1 MEPMKSTRYLIVF
14 MALAAVAG
22 LMWLYKGKDWLIRDA
37 IVSATE
43 KATGVN
49 VHLGSVRVE
58 LTKGDGLLKDF
69 RLGNPKGFSRE
80 ELLAIGKGT
89 IDLDLKSVTGPV
101 VQVTKVDLNDVS
113 ILFEGKGKANNMN
126 ALKAQVKERASRPQK
141 DKPEKETKIRIAS
154 LVMNN
159 VKLDVRM
166 ASIVK
171 VGKLDLGTI
180 RMNNLGGADG
190 DTPSEIAAAISNEIS
205 SRATTAVLRNMKE
218 LAGQMGQDVT
228 KLAEGFGVPIPGV
241 VQEAAGFLD
250 SLFK

>member
-1 MEPMKSTRYLIVF
+1 MKSTRYLI
-14 MALAAVAG
+14 ALVALVALAG

-43 KATGVN
+43 KATGVS
-49 VHLGSVRVE
+49 VHLGSIRVE

-89 IDLDLKSVTGPV
+89 IDLELKSITSPV
-101 VQVTKVDLNDVS
+101 IRVQKVDLNDVS
-113 ILFEGKGKANNMN
+113 ILFEGSGKRNNMN
-126 ALKAQVKERASRPQK
+126 ALKAQVNERSSRP
-141 DKPEKETKIRIAS
+141 EKGKTEQEKKLRIDS

-166 ASIVK
+166 SGIVK

-180 RMNNLGGADG
+180 RMNGLGGSSGA
-190 DTPSEIAAAISNEIS
+190 PASEIAAAISNEIS
-205 SRATTAVLRNMKE
+205 SRATTAVLQNMKE
-218 LAGQMGQDVT
+218 LAGQMGQDVSQ
-228 KLAEGFGVPIPGV
+228 LAEGFGVPVPGV
-241 VQEAAGFLD
+241 VEEAAGFFQN
-250 SLFK
+250 LFK

>member
-1 MEPMKSTRYLIVF
+1 MKSTRYLIVLA
-14 MALAAVAG
+14 ALAAVAG

-58 LTKGDGLLKDF
+58 LTKGDGQLKDF
-69 RLGNPKGFSRE
+69 RLGNPKGFSGD
-80 ELLAIGKGT
+80 ELLAVGKGA

-113 ILFEGKGKANNMN
+113 ILFEGRGKANNMN

-141 DKPEKETKIRIAS
+141 DKSEKETKIRIAA

-159 VKLDVRM
+159 VQLDVRM
-166 ASIVK
+166 SGIFK
-171 VGKLDLGTI
+171 PDKLDLGTI
-180 RMNNLGGADG
+180 RMNNLGV
-190 DTPSEIAAAISNEIS
+190 IS
-205 SRATTAVLRNMKE
+205 
-218 LAGQMGQDVT
+218 
-228 KLAEGFGVPIPGV
+228 
-241 VQEAAGFLD
+241 
-250 SLFK
+250 

>member
-1 MEPMKSTRYLIVF
+1 MKSTRYLIVLA
-14 MALAAVAG
+14 ALAAVVG

>member
-1 MEPMKSTRYLIVF
+1 MGPMKSTRYLIVF
-14 MALAAVAG
+14 VALAAVAG

-159 VKLDVRM
+159 VKLDVRV

>member
-1 MEPMKSTRYLIVF
+1 MKSTRYLIVLA
-14 MALAAVAG
+14 ALAAVAG

-58 LTKGDGLLKDF
+58 LTKGDGQLKDF
-69 RLGNPKGFSRE
+69 RLGNPKGFSGD
-80 ELLAIGKGT
+80 ELLAVGKGA

-113 ILFEGKGKANNMN
+113 ILFEGRGKANNMN

-141 DKPEKETKIRIAS
+141 DKPEKETKIRIAA

-166 ASIVK
+166 SGIFK
-171 VGKLDLGTI
+171 PGKLDLGTI

-228 KLAEGFGVPIPGV
+228 KLAEGFGVPVPGV

-250 SLFK
+250 NLFK

>member
-1 MEPMKSTRYLIVF
+1 MKASRYLVVVV
-14 MALAAVAG
+14 ALAAVAG

-58 LTKGDGLLKDF
+58 LTRGDGQLKDF
-69 RLGNPKGFSRE
+69 RLGNPKGFSGD

-89 IDLDLKSVTGPV
+89 IDLDLKSVTGPLV
-101 VQVTKVDLNDVS
+101 RVTKVDLNDVS
-113 ILFEGKGKANNMN
+113 ILFEGRGKANNMN
-126 ALKAQVKERASRPQK
+126 ALKAQVNERASRPQK
-141 DKPEKETKIRIAS
+141 GKAEKETKIRIAS

-166 ASIVK
+166 SGIFK

-180 RMNNLGGADG
+180 RMSNLGGADG

-205 SRATTAVLRNMKE
+205 SRATTAVLQNMKE

-228 KLAEGFGVPIPGV
+228 KLAEGFGVPVPGV
-241 VQEAAGFLD
+241 VEEAAGFLQN
-250 SLFK
+250 LFK

>member
-1 MEPMKSTRYLIVF
+1 MKTMKSTRYLIVLA
-14 MALAAVAG
+14 ALAAVAG

-58 LTKGDGLLKDF
+58 LTKGDGQLKDF
-69 RLGNPKGFSRE
+69 RLGNPKGFSGD

-113 ILFEGKGKANNMN
+113 ILFEGRGKANNMN

-141 DKPEKETKIRIAS
+141 DKPEKETKIRIAA

-166 ASIVK
+166 SGIFK
-171 VGKLDLGTI
+171 PGKLDLGTI

-228 KLAEGFGVPIPGV
+228 KLAEGFGVPVPGV
-241 VQEAAGFLD
+241 VQEAAGFFD